1 MGDIPMTKVLAAIL
15 ATVVAFSVAG
25 CAGMGK
31 GKAPPPVVTKG

>member
-1 MGDIPMTKVLAAIL
+1 MKKLVFALL

-25 CAGMGK
+25 CASMGK

>member
-1 MGDIPMTKVLAAIL
+1 MKKLVFALL
-15 ATVVAFSVAG
+15 ATIVAVSVSG

>member
-1 MGDIPMTKVLAAIL
+1 MKKLVVALL

-25 CAGMGK
+25 CAGGMGK